1 MIKSSIVL
9 YHVGLDWGDGIVHPT
24 KSAATTK
31 QSALNEFHFIF
42 TLIEV
47 TILLSIHELYE
58 DNKQLVV
65 VERFKMRER
74 EKG

>member
-1 MIKSSIVL
+1 MIKSSIIL

-24 KSAATTK
+24 KSDAIIK

-47 TILLSIHELYE
+47 TILLSIHEL
-58 DNKQLVV
+58 
-65 VERFKMRER
+65 
-74 EKG
+74 